1 MSYATSGGTK
11 RYADYTN
18 SNSGQTQFSD
28 AWQKG
33 ARYQQLRGASNG
45 TVNDAFNQQFAT
57 SKGGDETATVADDGG
72 GWRLIKQD
80 GGSTSNERLEDYRKI
95 AEQWQ
100 AAGYDVRVQD
110 HNPTFGKKRQSEIAV
125 RMGEAKEAK
134 DEQEVNPERDPDVVA
149 EEVRQLNE
157 GRNNY
162 DNTRLDKPEN
172 NQPRYGFSDDPYK
185 DAIGHGDDLNA
196 HYQNKFIPSLK
207 AEAELTSKEIGFSGR
222 NALNSFVGKVPKLG
236 DPKDLFAYYS
246 DKITES
252 A

>member
-33 ARYQQLRGASNG
+33 ARYQQLRGTSNG

-57 SKGGDETATVADDGG
+57 SKGGDETGTVADDGG

-80 GGSTSNERLEDYRKI
+80 GGKTSNERLEEYKKI

-110 HNPTFGKKRQSEIAV
+110 HNPEFGEDRTAEIAV
-125 RMGEAKEAK
+125 RME
-134 DEQEVNPERDPDVVA
+134 EVNPERDPAVVEKELA
-149 EEVRQLNE
+149 ELNA
-157 GRNNY
+157 GRDRY
-162 DNTRLDKPEN
+162 DNTRLDRPEN
-172 NQPRYGFSDDPYK
+172 NQPRYGFSDDPYR

-207 AEAELTSKEIGFSGR
+207 AEAEQTSREIGFSGR
-222 NALNSFVGKVPKLG
+222 NALNSFIGKVPKLG

-246 DKITES
+246 DKITET